1 MNKKSQ
7 DFRHSEKLCLFLIL
21 IKRSKNMANYIIGV
35 VIGLVVAL
43 IIVLI
48 LKNTVFKD
56 KSMTLLYVAIFIIMA
71 VCGSVIQNQ
80 FFSASASSAPTPQ
93 EQIDNITST
102 IEDNWKNTNGGFTF
116 EQIKLA
122 QDDNEC
128 PSYADQIIDLK
139 CYDYGSYVV
148 FSFYDGGV
156 YQNAVFYKSS
166 DGLILDGIMN
176 MHAEMTGIKWFLA
189 YNTDSFKWVDG
200 RDKESNYTISQNWIV
215 WQKHDNLLSV
225 SRQTPDF
232 LVWQYTFR
240 TNKDEAYKYALS
252 NVATLTGQN
261 ITSHFIKFG
270 DVELIGTGSTGYVKI
285 NSFYNYLYEQIK
297 GEQYN
302 TTKLI
307 DASSCLCL
315 PIPTALQPN
324 YPISPS
330 KQAEY
335 DGAEFYGVYRC
346 NIAVD
351 LNYVKGNTTLN
362 STTKNEDYVDTLKE
376 DDDYKDKVE
385 VEEVQPGYS
394 YSKLNVNFIDTNN
407 SDLSKID
414 LMMSPINI
422 SFTCQDLGLTKTVVI
437 DSVDKLKTGVEI
449 LVNKDANWNYLIDSE
464 ALIFDNFRGSFTVKD
479 DTSTITFPYYYLD
492 NFTIASVGLNPIGT
506 IDSSLIDLAT
516 NPVRIILSND
526 KNTYQFVFNSNSDLN
541 TYKSTLV
548 EMGTYDY
555 TILSEQLIFAS
566 VTGQLTINSTDKVML
581 FNYALGADDPLTFD
595 IEVTTNGTTNNRF
608 SLYSETSNVTLIRET
623 LSSAKVYLVT
633 CVIYDKDG
641 KLMETF
647 DHTHQVT
654 GACSDTWTASN
665 LVSGE
670 EYTLQLRFTDRD
682 DSSITYL
689 SDIANF
695 TFNSNTAYKVE
706 YFVTKNQ

>member
-1 MNKKSQ
+1 
-7 DFRHSEKLCLFLIL
+7 
-21 IKRSKNMANYIIGV
+21 MANYIIGV

-43 IIVLI
+43 SIVLI

-71 VCGSVIQNQ
+71 VCGGVIQNQ

-148 FSFYDGGV
+148 FSFYDGGA

-189 YNTDSFKWVDG
+189 YNTDSFKWVDN
-200 RDKESNYTISQNWIV
+200 RDEEPNYTISQNWIV

-330 KQAEY
+330 KQSEY

-437 DSVDKLKTGVEI
+437 DSVDKLNSGVEI
-449 LVNKDANWNYLIDSE
+449 LVNKDATWNYLIDSE

-541 TYKSTLV
+541 AYKSTLV

>member
-1 MNKKSQ
+1 MS
-7 DFRHSEKLCLFLIL
+7 
-21 IKRSKNMANYIIGV
+21 NYIIGI

-43 IIVLI
+43 IVVLI
-48 LKNTVFKD
+48 LQNTVFKD
-56 KSMTLLYVAIFIIMA
+56 KSMTILYVVIFVLMA
-71 VCGSVIQNQ
+71 VCGGVIQNKY
-80 FFSASASSAPTPQ
+80 FVVSASSAPTPQ
-93 EQIDNITST
+93 DQIDNITST

-116 EQIKLA
+116 EQIQIA

-128 PSYADQIIDLK
+128 PSYTDQIIDLK

-148 FSFYDGGV
+148 FGFNDGGT

-189 YNTDSFKWVDG
+189 YDTNSFKWVDG
-200 RDKESNYTISQNWIV
+200 RNKEPNYTVSQNWIV

-240 TNKDEAYKYALS
+240 TNKDDAYSYALS

-270 DVELIGTGSTGYVKI
+270 DVELIGTGATGYTKI

-297 GEQYN
+297 GQSYN
-302 TTKLI
+302 TNKLI
-307 DASSCLCL
+307 DSSSCLCV

-330 KQAEY
+330 KQPEY

-351 LNYVKGNTTLN
+351 LNYVKGSTTLN
-362 STTKNEDYVDTLKE
+362 STTKNEDYVDTLKK
-376 DDDYKDKVE
+376 DDDYKDQVE
-385 VEEVQPGYS
+385 VEEVQAGYS
-394 YSKLNVNFIDTNN
+394 YAKLKLNFTDTNN
-407 SDLSKID
+407 SDMSKID
-414 LMMSPINI
+414 LMMSPITI
-422 SFTCQDLGLTKTVVI
+422 SLTCQDVNLTKTVVV
-437 DSVDKLKTGVEI
+437 DSIDKLKNGVEV
-449 LVNKDANWNYLIDSE
+449 LVNKDATWNYLIDSE
-464 ALIFDNFRGSFTVKD
+464 ALIFDNFRGSFTIRD
-479 DTSTITFPYYYLD
+479 DSSTITFPYYYLD
-492 NFTIASVGLNPIGT
+492 NFTVASVGLNPIGT
-506 IDSSLIDLAT
+506 IDTSIIDLAS

-526 KNTYQFVFNSNSDLN
+526 KNTYQFVFSSNSDLN
-541 TYKSTLV
+541 AYKSTLV

-566 VTGQLTINSTDKVML
+566 VTGTLTINSTDKVML

-595 IEVTTNGTTNNRF
+595 IDVTTNGATNNRF

-623 LSSAKVYLVT
+623 LSSAKVYIVT

-647 DHTHQVT
+647 THTHQVT
-654 GACSDTWTASN
+654 GTCSDTWTASN

-682 DSSITYL
+682 DSKITYL

-706 YFVTKNQ
+706 YHVTKNN

>member
-1 MNKKSQ
+1 MS
-7 DFRHSEKLCLFLIL
+7 
-21 IKRSKNMANYIIGV
+21 NYIIGI

-43 IIVLI
+43 IVVLI
-48 LKNTVFKD
+48 LQNTVFKD
-56 KSMTLLYVAIFIIMA
+56 KSMTILYVVIFVLMA
-71 VCGSVIQNQ
+71 VCGGVIQNKY
-80 FFSASASSAPTPQ
+80 FVVSASSAPTPQ
-93 EQIDNITST
+93 DQIDNITST

-116 EQIKLA
+116 EQIQIA

-128 PSYADQIIDLK
+128 PSYTDQIIDLK

-148 FSFYDGGV
+148 FGFNDGGT

-189 YNTDSFKWVDG
+189 YDTNSFKWVDG
-200 RDKESNYTISQNWIV
+200 RNKEPNYTVSQNWLV

-240 TNKDEAYKYALS
+240 TNKDDAYSYALS

-270 DVELIGTGSTGYVKI
+270 DVELIGTGATGYTKI

-297 GEQYN
+297 GQSYN
-302 TTKLI
+302 TNKLI
-307 DASSCLCL
+307 DASSCLCV

-330 KQAEY
+330 KQTEY

-351 LNYVKGNTTLN
+351 LNYVKGSTTLN
-362 STTKNEDYVDTLKE
+362 STTKNEDYVDTLKK
-376 DDDYKDKVE
+376 DDDYKDQVE
-385 VEEVQPGYS
+385 VEEVQAGYS
-394 YSKLNVNFIDTNN
+394 YAKLKLNFTDTNN
-407 SDLSKID
+407 SDMSKID
-414 LMMSPINI
+414 LMMSPITI
-422 SFTCQDLGLTKTVVI
+422 SLTCQDVNLTKTVVI
-437 DSVDKLKTGVEI
+437 DSIDKLKNGVEV
-449 LVNKDANWNYLIDSE
+449 LVNKDATWNYLIDSE
-464 ALIFDNFRGSFTVKD
+464 ALIFDNFRGSFTIRD
-479 DTSTITFPYYYLD
+479 DSSTITFPYYYLD
-492 NFTIASVGLNPIGT
+492 NFTVASVGLNPIGT
-506 IDSSLIDLAT
+506 IDTSIIDLAT

-526 KNTYQFVFNSNSDLN
+526 KNTYQFVFSSNSDLN
-541 TYKSTLV
+541 AYKSTLV

-566 VTGQLTINSTDKVML
+566 VTGTLTINSTDKVML

-595 IEVTTNGTTNNRF
+595 IDVTTNGATNNRF
-608 SLYSETSNVTLIRET
+608 SLYSESSNVTLIRET
-623 LSSAKVYLVT
+623 LSSAKVYIVT

-647 DHTHQVT
+647 THTHQVT
-654 GACSDTWTASN
+654 GTCSDTWTASN

-682 DSSITYL
+682 DSKITYL

-706 YFVTKNQ
+706 YHVTKNN

>member
-1 MNKKSQ
+1 
-7 DFRHSEKLCLFLIL
+7 
-21 IKRSKNMANYIIGV
+21 MANYIIGV

-71 VCGSVIQNQ
+71 VCGGVIQNQ

-116 EQIKLA
+116 EQIQIA

-148 FSFYDGGV
+148 FSLYDGGI

-189 YNTDSFKWVDG
+189 YNTDSFKWVDN
-200 RDKESNYTISQNWIV
+200 RDEEPNYTISQNWIV

-437 DSVDKLKTGVEI
+437 DSVDKLNSGVEI
-449 LVNKDANWNYLIDSE
+449 LVNKDATWNYLIDSE
-464 ALIFDNFRGSFTVKD
+464 ALIFDNFRGSFAVKD

-526 KNTYQFVFNSNSDLN
+526 KNTYQFVFSSNSDLN
-541 TYKSTLV
+541 AYKSTLV

>member
-1 MNKKSQ
+1 MS
-7 DFRHSEKLCLFLIL
+7 
-21 IKRSKNMANYIIGV
+21 NYIIGI

-43 IIVLI
+43 IVVLI
-48 LKNTVFKD
+48 LQNTVFKD
-56 KSMTLLYVAIFIIMA
+56 KSMTILYVVIFVLMA
-71 VCGSVIQNQ
+71 VCGGVIQNKY
-80 FFSASASSAPTPQ
+80 FVVSASSAPTPQ
-93 EQIDNITST
+93 DQIDNITST

-116 EQIKLA
+116 EQIQIA

-128 PSYADQIIDLK
+128 PSYTDQIIDLK

-148 FSFYDGGV
+148 FGFNDGGT

-189 YNTDSFKWVDG
+189 YDTNSFKWVDG
-200 RDKESNYTISQNWIV
+200 RNKEPNYTISQNWLV

-240 TNKDEAYKYALS
+240 TNKDDAYNYALS

-270 DVELIGTGSTGYVKI
+270 DVELIGTGATGYIKI

-297 GEQYN
+297 GQSYN
-302 TTKLI
+302 TNKLI
-307 DASSCLCL
+307 DASSCLCV

-330 KQAEY
+330 KQTEY

-351 LNYVKGNTTLN
+351 LNYVKGSTTLN
-362 STTKNEDYVDTLKE
+362 STTKNEDYVDTLKK
-376 DDDYKDKVE
+376 DDDYKDQVE
-385 VEEVQPGYS
+385 VEEVQAGYS
-394 YSKLNVNFIDTNN
+394 YAKLKLNFTDTNN
-407 SDLSKID
+407 SDMSKID
-414 LMMSPINI
+414 LMMSPITI
-422 SFTCQDLGLTKTVVI
+422 SLTCQDVNLTKTVVI
-437 DSVDKLKTGVEI
+437 DSIDKLKNGVEV
-449 LVNKDANWNYLIDSE
+449 LVNKDATWNYLIDSE
-464 ALIFDNFRGSFTVKD
+464 ALIFDNFRGSFTIRD
-479 DTSTITFPYYYLD
+479 DSSTITFPYYYLD
-492 NFTIASVGLNPIGT
+492 NFTVASVGLNPIGT
-506 IDSSLIDLAT
+506 IDTSIIDLAT

-526 KNTYQFVFNSNSDLN
+526 KNTYQFVFSSNSDLN
-541 TYKSTLV
+541 AYKSTLV

-566 VTGQLTINSTDKVML
+566 VTGTLTINSTDKVML

-595 IEVTTNGTTNNRF
+595 IDVTTNGTTNNRF

-623 LSSAKVYLVT
+623 LSSAKVYIVT

-647 DHTHQVT
+647 THTHQVT
-654 GACSDTWTASN
+654 GTCSDTWTASN

-682 DSSITYL
+682 DSKITYL

-706 YFVTKNQ
+706 YHVTKNN

>member
-1 MNKKSQ
+1 
-7 DFRHSEKLCLFLIL
+7 
-21 IKRSKNMANYIIGV
+21 MANYIIGV

-71 VCGSVIQNQ
+71 VCGGVIQNQ

-148 FSFYDGGV
+148 FSFYDGGT

-189 YNTDSFKWVDG
+189 YNTDSFKWVDN
-200 RDKESNYTISQNWIV
+200 RDEEPNYTISQNWIV

-437 DSVDKLKTGVEI
+437 DSVDKLNSGIEI
-449 LVNKDANWNYLIDSE
+449 LVNKDATWNYLIDSE

-526 KNTYQFVFNSNSDLN
+526 KNTYQFVFNSNTDLN
-541 TYKSTLV
+541 AYKSTLV

>member
-1 MNKKSQ
+1 MS
-7 DFRHSEKLCLFLIL
+7 
-21 IKRSKNMANYIIGV
+21 NYIIGI

-43 IIVLI
+43 IVVLI
-48 LKNTVFKD
+48 LQNTVFKD
-56 KSMTLLYVAIFIIMA
+56 KSMTILYVVIFVLMA
-71 VCGSVIQNQ
+71 VCGGVIQNKY
-80 FFSASASSAPTPQ
+80 FVVSASSAPTPQ
-93 EQIDNITST
+93 DQIDNITST

-116 EQIKLA
+116 EQIQIA

-128 PSYADQIIDLK
+128 PSYTDQIIDLK

-148 FSFYDGGV
+148 FGFNDGGT

-189 YNTDSFKWVDG
+189 YDTNSFKWVDG
-200 RDKESNYTISQNWIV
+200 RNKEPNYTVSQNWIV

-240 TNKDEAYKYALS
+240 TNKDDAYSYALS

-270 DVELIGTGSTGYVKI
+270 DVELIGTGATGYTKI

-297 GEQYN
+297 GQSYN
-302 TTKLI
+302 TNKLI
-307 DASSCLCL
+307 DSSSCLCV

-330 KQAEY
+330 KQPEY

-351 LNYVKGNTTLN
+351 LNYVKGSTTLN
-362 STTKNEDYVDTLKE
+362 STTKNEDYVDTLKK
-376 DDDYKDKVE
+376 DDDYKDQVE
-385 VEEVQPGYS
+385 VEEVQAGYS
-394 YSKLNVNFIDTNN
+394 YAKLKLNFTDTNN
-407 SDLSKID
+407 SDMSKID
-414 LMMSPINI
+414 LMMSPITI
-422 SFTCQDLGLTKTVVI
+422 SLTCQDVNLTKTVVV
-437 DSVDKLKTGVEI
+437 DSIVKLKNGVEV
-449 LVNKDANWNYLIDSE
+449 LVNKDATWNYLIDSE
-464 ALIFDNFRGSFTVKD
+464 ALIFDNFRGSFTIRD
-479 DTSTITFPYYYLD
+479 DSSTITFPYYYLD
-492 NFTIASVGLNPIGT
+492 NFTVASVGLNPIGT
-506 IDSSLIDLAT
+506 IDTSIIDLAS

-526 KNTYQFVFNSNSDLN
+526 KNTYQFVFSSNSDLN
-541 TYKSTLV
+541 AYKSTLV

-665 LVSGE
+665 LVSDE

-706 YFVTKNQ
+706 YHVTKNQ

>member
-1 MNKKSQ
+1 
-7 DFRHSEKLCLFLIL
+7 
-21 IKRSKNMANYIIGV
+21 MANYIIGV

-71 VCGSVIQNQ
+71 VCGGVIQNQ

-148 FSFYDGGV
+148 FSFYDGGI

-189 YNTDSFKWVDG
+189 YNTDSFKWVDN
-200 RDKESNYTISQNWIV
+200 RDEEPNYTISQNWIV

-307 DASSCLCL
+307 DTSSCLCL

-437 DSVDKLKTGVEI
+437 DSVDKLNSGVEI
-449 LVNKDANWNYLIDSE
+449 LVNKDATWNYLIDSE
-464 ALIFDNFRGSFTVKD
+464 ALIFENFRGSFTVKD

-506 IDSSLIDLAT
+506 VDVGLIDLAT

-595 IEVTTNGTTNNRF
+595 ITVTTNGTTNNRF
-608 SLYSETSNVTLIRET
+608 SLYSETANVTLIRET

-647 DHTHQVT
+647 EHTHQVT

-670 EYTLQLRFTDRD
+670 EYTLQLRFADRD

>member
-1 MNKKSQ
+1 
-7 DFRHSEKLCLFLIL
+7 
-21 IKRSKNMANYIIGV
+21 MANYIIGV

-71 VCGSVIQNQ
+71 VCGGVIQNQ

-148 FSFYDGGV
+148 FSFYDGGA

-200 RDKESNYTISQNWIV
+200 RDKEPNYTISQNWIV

-437 DSVDKLKTGVEI
+437 DSVDKLNSGIEI
-449 LVNKDANWNYLIDSE
+449 LVNKDATWNYLIDSE
-464 ALIFDNFRGSFTVKD
+464 ALIFDNFRGSFTVKN

-541 TYKSTLV
+541 AYKSTLV

-566 VTGQLTINSTDKVML
+566 VTGELTINSTDKVML
-581 FNYALGADDPLTFD
+581 FNYALGADDPLIFD

>member
-1 MNKKSQ
+1 MS
-7 DFRHSEKLCLFLIL
+7 
-21 IKRSKNMANYIIGV
+21 NYIIGI

-43 IIVLI
+43 IVVLI
-48 LKNTVFKD
+48 LQNTVFKD
-56 KSMTLLYVAIFIIMA
+56 KSMTILYVVIFVLMA
-71 VCGSVIQNQ
+71 VCGGVIQNKY
-80 FFSASASSAPTPQ
+80 FVVSASSAPTPQ
-93 EQIDNITST
+93 DQIDNITST

-116 EQIKLA
+116 EQIQIA

-128 PSYADQIIDLK
+128 PSYTDQIIDLK

-148 FSFYDGGV
+148 FGFNDGGT

-189 YNTDSFKWVDG
+189 YDTNSFKWVDG
-200 RDKESNYTISQNWIV
+200 RNKEPNYTVSQNWLV

-240 TNKDEAYKYALS
+240 TNKDDAYSYALS

-270 DVELIGTGSTGYVKI
+270 DVELIGTGATGYTKI

-297 GEQYN
+297 GQSYN
-302 TTKLI
+302 TNKLI
-307 DASSCLCL
+307 DASSCLCV

-330 KQAEY
+330 KQTEY

-351 LNYVKGNTTLN
+351 LNYVKGSTTLN
-362 STTKNEDYVDTLKE
+362 STTKNEDYVDTLKK
-376 DDDYKDKVE
+376 DDDYKDQVE
-385 VEEVQPGYS
+385 VEEVQAGYS
-394 YSKLNVNFIDTNN
+394 YAKLKLNFTDTNN
-407 SDLSKID
+407 SDMSKID
-414 LMMSPINI
+414 LMMSPITI
-422 SFTCQDLGLTKTVVI
+422 SLTCQDVNLTKTVVV
-437 DSVDKLKTGVEI
+437 DSIDKLKNGVEV
-449 LVNKDANWNYLIDSE
+449 LVNKDATWNYLIDSE
-464 ALIFDNFRGSFTVKD
+464 ALIFDNFRGSFTIRD
-479 DTSTITFPYYYLD
+479 DSSTITFPYYYLD
-492 NFTIASVGLNPIGT
+492 NFTVASVGLNPIGT
-506 IDSSLIDLAT
+506 IDTSIIDLAT

-526 KNTYQFVFNSNSDLN
+526 KNTYQFVFSSNSDLN
-541 TYKSTLV
+541 AYKSTLV

-566 VTGQLTINSTDKVML
+566 VTGTLTINSTDKVML
-581 FNYALGADDPLTFD
+581 FNYALGVDDPLTFD
-595 IEVTTNGTTNNRF
+595 IDVTTNGATNNRF
-608 SLYSETSNVTLIRET
+608 SLYSESSNVTLIRET
-623 LSSAKVYLVT
+623 LSSAKVYIVT

-647 DHTHQVT
+647 THTHQVT
-654 GACSDTWTASN
+654 GTCSDTWTASN

-682 DSSITYL
+682 DSKITYL

-706 YFVTKNQ
+706 YHVTKNN

>member
-1 MNKKSQ
+1 
-7 DFRHSEKLCLFLIL
+7 
-21 IKRSKNMANYIIGV
+21 MANYIIGV

-71 VCGSVIQNQ
+71 VCGGVIQNQ

-148 FSFYDGGV
+148 FSFYDGGT

-189 YNTDSFKWVDG
+189 YNTDSFKWVDN
-200 RDKESNYTISQNWIV
+200 RDEEPNYTISQNWIV

-394 YSKLNVNFIDTNN
+394 YSKLKVNFIDTNN

-437 DSVDKLKTGVEI
+437 DSVDKLNSGVEI
-449 LVNKDANWNYLIDSE
+449 LVNKDATWNYLIDSE

-541 TYKSTLV
+541 AYKSTLV

>member
-1 MNKKSQ
+1 
-7 DFRHSEKLCLFLIL
+7 
-21 IKRSKNMANYIIGV
+21 
-35 VIGLVVAL
+35 
-43 IIVLI
+43 
-48 LKNTVFKD
+48 
-56 KSMTLLYVAIFIIMA
+56 MA
-71 VCGSVIQNQ
+71 VCGGVIQNKY
-80 FFSASASSAPTPQ
+80 FVVSASSAPTPQ
-93 EQIDNITST
+93 DQIDNITST

-116 EQIKLA
+116 EQIQIA

-128 PSYADQIIDLK
+128 PSYTDQIIDLK

-148 FSFYDGGV
+148 FGFNDGGT

-189 YNTDSFKWVDG
+189 YDTNSFKWVDG
-200 RDKESNYTISQNWIV
+200 RNKEPNYTVSQNWIV

-240 TNKDEAYKYALS
+240 TNKDDAYSYALS

-270 DVELIGTGSTGYVKI
+270 DVELIGTGATGYTKI

-297 GEQYN
+297 GQSYN
-302 TTKLI
+302 TNKLI
-307 DASSCLCL
+307 DASSCLCV

-330 KQAEY
+330 KQTEY

-351 LNYVKGNTTLN
+351 LNYVKGSTTLN
-362 STTKNEDYVDTLKE
+362 STTKNEDYVDTLKK
-376 DDDYKDKVE
+376 DDDYKDQVE
-385 VEEVQPGYS
+385 VEEVQAGYS
-394 YSKLNVNFIDTNN
+394 YAKLKLNFTDTNN
-407 SDLSKID
+407 SDMSKID
-414 LMMSPINI
+414 LMMSPITI
-422 SFTCQDLGLTKTVVI
+422 SLTCQDVNLTKTVVV
-437 DSVDKLKTGVEI
+437 DSIDKLKNGVEV
-449 LVNKDANWNYLIDSE
+449 LVNKDATWNYLIDSE
-464 ALIFDNFRGSFTVKD
+464 ALIFDNFRGSFTIRD
-479 DTSTITFPYYYLD
+479 DSSTITFPYYYLD
-492 NFTIASVGLNPIGT
+492 NFTVASVGLNPIGT
-506 IDSSLIDLAT
+506 IDTSIIDLAT

-526 KNTYQFVFNSNSDLN
+526 KNTYQFVFSSNSDLN
-541 TYKSTLV
+541 AYKSTLV

-566 VTGQLTINSTDKVML
+566 VTGTLTINSTDKVML

-595 IEVTTNGTTNNRF
+595 IDVTTNGATNNRF

-623 LSSAKVYLVT
+623 LSSAKVYIVT

-647 DHTHQVT
+647 THTHQVT
-654 GACSDTWTASN
+654 GTCSDTWTASN

-682 DSSITYL
+682 DSKITYL

-706 YFVTKNQ
+706 YHVTKNN

>member
-1 MNKKSQ
+1 
-7 DFRHSEKLCLFLIL
+7 
-21 IKRSKNMANYIIGV
+21 MANYIIGV

-71 VCGSVIQNQ
+71 VCGGVIQNQ

-189 YNTDSFKWVDG
+189 YNTDSFKWVDN
-200 RDKESNYTISQNWIV
+200 RDEEPNYTISQNWIV

-270 DVELIGTGSTGYVKI
+270 DVELIGTGSTGYTKI

-422 SFTCQDLGLTKTVVI
+422 SFTCADLDITKTITI
-437 DSVDKLKTGVEI
+437 DSVDKLNSGIEI
-449 LVNKDANWNYLIDSE
+449 LVNKDATWNYLIDSE

-541 TYKSTLV
+541 AYKSTLV

>member
-1 MNKKSQ
+1 MS
-7 DFRHSEKLCLFLIL
+7 
-21 IKRSKNMANYIIGV
+21 NYIIGI

-43 IIVLI
+43 IVVLI
-48 LKNTVFKD
+48 LQNTVFKD
-56 KSMTLLYVAIFIIMA
+56 KSMTILYVVIFVLMA
-71 VCGSVIQNQ
+71 VCGGVIQNKY
-80 FFSASASSAPTPQ
+80 FVVSASSAPTPQ
-93 EQIDNITST
+93 DQIDNITST

-116 EQIKLA
+116 EQIQIA

-128 PSYADQIIDLK
+128 PSYTDQIIDLK

-148 FSFYDGGV
+148 FGFNDGGT

-189 YNTDSFKWVDG
+189 YDTNSFKWVDG
-200 RDKESNYTISQNWIV
+200 RNKEPNYTVSQNWLV

-240 TNKDEAYKYALS
+240 TNKDDAYNYALS

-270 DVELIGTGSTGYVKI
+270 DVELIGTGATGYTKI

-297 GEQYN
+297 GQSYN
-302 TTKLI
+302 TNKLI
-307 DASSCLCL
+307 DASSCLCV
-315 PIPTALQPN
+315 PIPTELQPN

-330 KQAEY
+330 KQPEY

-351 LNYVKGNTTLN
+351 LNYVKGSTTLN
-362 STTKNEDYVDTLKE
+362 STTKNEDYVDTLKK
-376 DDDYKDKVE
+376 DDDYKDQVE
-385 VEEVQPGYS
+385 IEEVQAGYS
-394 YSKLNVNFIDTNN
+394 YAKLKLNFTDTNN
-407 SDLSKID
+407 SDMSKID
-414 LMMSPINI
+414 LMMSPITI
-422 SFTCQDLGLTKTVVI
+422 SLTCQDVNLTKTVVI
-437 DSVDKLKTGVEI
+437 DSIDKLKNGVEV
-449 LVNKDANWNYLIDSE
+449 LVNKDAAWNYLIDSE
-464 ALIFDNFRGSFTVKD
+464 ALIFDNFRGSFTIRD
-479 DTSTITFPYYYLD
+479 DSSTITFPYYYLD
-492 NFTIASVGLNPIGT
+492 NFTVASVGLNPIGT
-506 IDSSLIDLAT
+506 IDTSIIDLAT

-526 KNTYQFVFNSNSDLN
+526 KNTYQFVFSSNSDLN
-541 TYKSTLV
+541 AYKSTLV

-566 VTGQLTINSTDKVML
+566 VTGTLTINSTDKVML

-595 IEVTTNGTTNNRF
+595 IDVTTNGTTNNRF

-623 LSSAKVYLVT
+623 LSSAKVYIVT

-647 DHTHQVT
+647 THTHQVT
-654 GACSDTWTASN
+654 GTCSDTWTASN

-682 DSSITYL
+682 DSKITYL

-706 YFVTKNQ
+706 YHVTKNN

>member
-1 MNKKSQ
+1 
-7 DFRHSEKLCLFLIL
+7 
-21 IKRSKNMANYIIGV
+21 MANYIIGV

-71 VCGSVIQNQ
+71 VCGGVIQNQ

-148 FSFYDGGV
+148 FSFYDGGT

-189 YNTDSFKWVDG
+189 YNTDSFKWVDN
-200 RDKESNYTISQNWIV
+200 RDEEPNYTISQNWIV

-437 DSVDKLKTGVEI
+437 DSVDKLKTGAEI
-449 LVNKDANWNYLIDSE
+449 LVNKDATWNYLIDSE

-526 KNTYQFVFNSNSDLN
+526 KNTYQFVFSSNSDLN
-541 TYKSTLV
+541 AYKSTLV

>member
-1 MNKKSQ
+1 
-7 DFRHSEKLCLFLIL
+7 
-21 IKRSKNMANYIIGV
+21 MANYIIGV

-71 VCGSVIQNQ
+71 VCGGVIQNQ

-148 FSFYDGGV
+148 FSFYDGGA

-200 RDKESNYTISQNWIV
+200 RDKEPNYTISQNWIV

-437 DSVDKLKTGVEI
+437 DSVDKLNSGIEI
-449 LVNKDANWNYLIDSE
+449 
-464 ALIFDNFRGSFTVKD
+464 
-479 DTSTITFPYYYLD
+479 
-492 NFTIASVGLNPIGT
+492 
-506 IDSSLIDLAT
+506 
-516 NPVRIILSND
+516 
-526 KNTYQFVFNSNSDLN
+526 
-541 TYKSTLV
+541 
-548 EMGTYDY
+548 
-555 TILSEQLIFAS
+555 
-566 VTGQLTINSTDKVML
+566 
-581 FNYALGADDPLTFD
+581 
-595 IEVTTNGTTNNRF
+595 
-608 SLYSETSNVTLIRET
+608 
-623 LSSAKVYLVT
+623 
-633 CVIYDKDG
+633 
-641 KLMETF
+641 
-647 DHTHQVT
+647 
-654 GACSDTWTASN
+654 
-665 LVSGE
+665 
-670 EYTLQLRFTDRD
+670 
-682 DSSITYL
+682 
-689 SDIANF
+689 
-695 TFNSNTAYKVE
+695 
-706 YFVTKNQ
+706 

>member
-1 MNKKSQ
+1 MS
-7 DFRHSEKLCLFLIL
+7 
-21 IKRSKNMANYIIGV
+21 NYIIGI

-43 IIVLI
+43 IVVLI
-48 LKNTVFKD
+48 LQNTVFKD
-56 KSMTLLYVAIFIIMA
+56 KSMTILYVVIFVLMA
-71 VCGSVIQNQ
+71 VCGGVIQNKY
-80 FFSASASSAPTPQ
+80 FVVSASSAPTPQ
-93 EQIDNITST
+93 DQIDNITST

-116 EQIKLA
+116 EQIQIA

-128 PSYADQIIDLK
+128 PSYTDQIIDLK

-148 FSFYDGGV
+148 FGFNDGGT

-176 MHAEMTGIKWFLA
+176 MHAEMKGIKWFLA
-189 YNTDSFKWVDG
+189 YDTNSFKWVDG
-200 RDKESNYTISQNWIV
+200 RNKEPNYTVSQNWIV

-240 TNKDEAYKYALS
+240 TNKDDAYSYALS

-270 DVELIGTGSTGYVKI
+270 DVELIGTGATGYTKI

-297 GEQYN
+297 GQSYN
-302 TTKLI
+302 TNKLI
-307 DASSCLCL
+307 DASSCLCV

-330 KQAEY
+330 KQTEY

-351 LNYVKGNTTLN
+351 LNYVKGSTTLN
-362 STTKNEDYVDTLKE
+362 STTKNEDYVDTLKK
-376 DDDYKDKVE
+376 DDDYKDQVE
-385 VEEVQPGYS
+385 VEEVQAGYS
-394 YSKLNVNFIDTNN
+394 YAKLKLNFTDTNN
-407 SDLSKID
+407 SDMSKID
-414 LMMSPINI
+414 LMMSPITI
-422 SFTCQDLGLTKTVVI
+422 SLTCQDVNLTKTVVI
-437 DSVDKLKTGVEI
+437 DSIDKLKNGVEV
-449 LVNKDANWNYLIDSE
+449 LVNKDATWNYLIDSE
-464 ALIFDNFRGSFTVKD
+464 ALIFDNFRGSFTIRD
-479 DTSTITFPYYYLD
+479 DSSTITFPYYYLD
-492 NFTIASVGLNPIGT
+492 NFTVASVGLNPIGT
-506 IDSSLIDLAT
+506 IDTSIIDLAT

-526 KNTYQFVFNSNSDLN
+526 KNTYQFVFSSNSDLN
-541 TYKSTLV
+541 AYKSTLV

-566 VTGQLTINSTDKVML
+566 VTGTLTINSTDKVML

-595 IEVTTNGTTNNRF
+595 ITVTTNGTTNNRF
-608 SLYSETSNVTLIRET
+608 SLYSETANVTLIRET

-647 DHTHQVT
+647 EHTHQVT

>member
-1 MNKKSQ
+1 
-7 DFRHSEKLCLFLIL
+7 
-21 IKRSKNMANYIIGV
+21 MANYIIGV

-71 VCGSVIQNQ
+71 VCGGVIQNQ

-128 PSYADQIIDLK
+128 PTYADQIIDLK

-148 FSFYDGGV
+148 FSFYDGGA

-189 YNTDSFKWVDG
+189 YNTDSFKWVDN
-200 RDKESNYTISQNWIV
+200 RDEEPNYTISQNWIV

-346 NIAVD
+346 NIAVN

-437 DSVDKLKTGVEI
+437 DNVDKLNSGIEI
-449 LVNKDANWNYLIDSE
+449 LVNKDATWNYLIDSE

-526 KNTYQFVFNSNSDLN
+526 KNTYQFVFNSNTDLN
-541 TYKSTLV
+541 AYKSTLV

>member
-1 MNKKSQ
+1 MS
-7 DFRHSEKLCLFLIL
+7 
-21 IKRSKNMANYIIGV
+21 NYIIGI

-43 IIVLI
+43 IVVLI
-48 LKNTVFKD
+48 LQNTVFKD
-56 KSMTLLYVAIFIIMA
+56 KSMTILYVVIFVLMA
-71 VCGSVIQNQ
+71 VCGGVIQNKY
-80 FFSASASSAPTPQ
+80 FVVSASSAPTPQ
-93 EQIDNITST
+93 DQIDNITST

-116 EQIKLA
+116 EQIQIA

-128 PSYADQIIDLK
+128 PSYSDQIIDLK

-148 FSFYDGGV
+148 FGFNDGGT

-189 YNTDSFKWVDG
+189 YDTNSFKWVDG
-200 RDKESNYTISQNWIV
+200 RNKEPNYTISQNWLV

-240 TNKDEAYKYALS
+240 TNKDDAYNYALS

-270 DVELIGTGSTGYVKI
+270 DVELIGTGATGYTKI

-297 GEQYN
+297 GQSYN
-302 TTKLI
+302 TNKLI
-307 DASSCLCL
+307 DASSCLCV

-330 KQAEY
+330 KQTEY

-351 LNYVKGNTTLN
+351 LSYVKGSTTLN
-362 STTKNEDYVDTLKE
+362 STTKNEDYVDTLKK
-376 DDDYKDKVE
+376 DDDYKDQVE
-385 VEEVQPGYS
+385 VEEVQAGYS
-394 YSKLNVNFIDTNN
+394 YAKLKLNFTDTNN
-407 SDLSKID
+407 SDMSKID
-414 LMMSPINI
+414 LMMSPITI
-422 SFTCQDLGLTKTVVI
+422 SLTCQDVNLTKTVVI
-437 DSVDKLKTGVEI
+437 DSIDKLKNGVEV
-449 LVNKDANWNYLIDSE
+449 LVNKDATWNYLIDSE
-464 ALIFDNFRGSFTVKD
+464 ALIFDNFRGSFTIRD
-479 DTSTITFPYYYLD
+479 DSSTITFPYYYLD
-492 NFTIASVGLNPIGT
+492 NFTVASVGLNPIGT
-506 IDSSLIDLAT
+506 IDTSIIDLAT

-526 KNTYQFVFNSNSDLN
+526 KNTYQFVFSSNSDLN
-541 TYKSTLV
+541 AYKSTLV

-566 VTGQLTINSTDKVML
+566 VTGTLTINSTDKVML

-595 IEVTTNGTTNNRF
+595 IDVTTNGATNNRF

-623 LSSAKVYLVT
+623 LSSAKVYIVT

-647 DHTHQVT
+647 THTHQVT
-654 GACSDTWTASN
+654 GTCSDTWTASN

-682 DSSITYL
+682 DSKITYL

-706 YFVTKNQ
+706 YHVTKNN

>member
-1 MNKKSQ
+1 
-7 DFRHSEKLCLFLIL
+7 
-21 IKRSKNMANYIIGV
+21 MANYIIGV

-71 VCGSVIQNQ
+71 VCGGVIQNQ

-189 YNTDSFKWVDG
+189 YNTDSFKWVDN
-200 RDKESNYTISQNWIV
+200 RDEEPNYTISQNWIV

-270 DVELIGTGSTGYVKI
+270 DVELIGTGATGYVKI

-376 DDDYKDKVE
+376 DDDYKDQVE
-385 VEEVQPGYS
+385 VEKVQPGYS

-437 DSVDKLKTGVEI
+437 DSVDKLNSGVEI
-449 LVNKDANWNYLIDSE
+449 LVNKDATWNYLIDSE

-506 IDSSLIDLAT
+506 IDSSLIDLAA

-526 KNTYQFVFNSNSDLN
+526 KNTYQFVFNSNTDLN
-541 TYKSTLV
+541 AYKSTLV

>member
-1 MNKKSQ
+1 MS
-7 DFRHSEKLCLFLIL
+7 
-21 IKRSKNMANYIIGV
+21 NYIIGI

-43 IIVLI
+43 IVVLI
-48 LKNTVFKD
+48 LQNTVFKD
-56 KSMTLLYVAIFIIMA
+56 KSMTILYVVIFVLMA
-71 VCGSVIQNQ
+71 VCGGVIQNKY
-80 FFSASASSAPTPQ
+80 FVVSASSAPTPQ
-93 EQIDNITST
+93 DQIDNITST

-116 EQIKLA
+116 EQIQIA

-128 PSYADQIIDLK
+128 PSYTDQIIDLK

-148 FSFYDGGV
+148 FGFNDGGT

-189 YNTDSFKWVDG
+189 YDTNSFKWVDG
-200 RDKESNYTISQNWIV
+200 RNKEPNYTISQNWLV

-240 TNKDEAYKYALS
+240 TNKDDAYNYALS

-270 DVELIGTGSTGYVKI
+270 NVELIGTGATGYTKI

-297 GEQYN
+297 GQSYN
-302 TTKLI
+302 TNKLI
-307 DASSCLCL
+307 DASSCLCVS
-315 PIPTALQPN
+315 IPSALQPN

-330 KQAEY
+330 KQTEY

-351 LNYVKGNTTLN
+351 LNYVKGSTTLN
-362 STTKNEDYVDTLKE
+362 STTKNEDYADTLKK
-376 DDDYKDKVE
+376 DDDYKDQVE
-385 VEEVQPGYS
+385 IEEVQAGYS
-394 YSKLNVNFIDTNN
+394 YAKLKLNFTDTNN
-407 SDLSKID
+407 SDMSKID
-414 LMMSPINI
+414 LMMSPITI
-422 SFTCQDLGLTKTVVI
+422 SLTCQDVNLTKTVVI
-437 DSVDKLKTGVEI
+437 DSIDKLKNGVEV
-449 LVNKDANWNYLIDSE
+449 LVNKDATWNYLIDSE
-464 ALIFDNFRGSFTVKD
+464 ALIFDNFRGSFTIRD
-479 DTSTITFPYYYLD
+479 DSSTITFPYYYLD
-492 NFTIASVGLNPIGT
+492 NFTVASVGLNPIGT
-506 IDSSLIDLAT
+506 IDTSIIDLAT

-526 KNTYQFVFNSNSDLN
+526 KNTYQFVFSSNSDLN

-566 VTGQLTINSTDKVML
+566 VTGTLTINSTDKVML

-595 IEVTTNGTTNNRF
+595 IDVTTNGATNNRF
-608 SLYSETSNVTLIRET
+608 SLYSESSNVTLIRET
-623 LSSAKVYLVT
+623 LSSAKVYIVT

-647 DHTHQVT
+647 THTHQVT
-654 GACSDTWTASN
+654 GTCSDTWTASN

-682 DSSITYL
+682 DSKITYL

-706 YFVTKNQ
+706 YHVTKNN

>member
-1 MNKKSQ
+1 MS
-7 DFRHSEKLCLFLIL
+7 
-21 IKRSKNMANYIIGV
+21 NYIIGI

-43 IIVLI
+43 IVVLI
-48 LKNTVFKD
+48 LQNTVFKD
-56 KSMTLLYVAIFIIMA
+56 KSMTILYVVIFVLMA
-71 VCGSVIQNQ
+71 VCGGVIQNKY
-80 FFSASASSAPTPQ
+80 FVVSASSAPTPQ
-93 EQIDNITST
+93 DQIDNITST

-116 EQIKLA
+116 EQIQIA

-128 PSYADQIIDLK
+128 PSYTDQIIDLK

-148 FSFYDGGV
+148 FGFNDGGT

-189 YNTDSFKWVDG
+189 YDTNSFKWVDG
-200 RDKESNYTISQNWIV
+200 RNKEPNYTVSQNWLV

-240 TNKDEAYKYALS
+240 TNKDDAYSYALS

-270 DVELIGTGSTGYVKI
+270 DVELIGTGATGYTKI

-297 GEQYN
+297 GQSYN
-302 TTKLI
+302 TNKLI
-307 DASSCLCL
+307 DASSCLCV

-330 KQAEY
+330 KQTEY

-351 LNYVKGNTTLN
+351 LNYVKGSTTLN
-362 STTKNEDYVDTLKE
+362 STTKNEDYVDTLKK
-376 DDDYKDKVE
+376 DDDYKDQVE
-385 VEEVQPGYS
+385 VEEVQAGYS
-394 YSKLNVNFIDTNN
+394 YAKLKLNFTDTNN
-407 SDLSKID
+407 SDMSKID
-414 LMMSPINI
+414 LMMSPITI
-422 SFTCQDLGLTKTVVI
+422 SLTCQDVNLTKTVVI
-437 DSVDKLKTGVEI
+437 DSIDKLKNGVEV
-449 LVNKDANWNYLIDSE
+449 LVNKDATWNYLIDSE
-464 ALIFDNFRGSFTVKD
+464 ALIFDNFRGSFTIRD
-479 DTSTITFPYYYLD
+479 DSSTITFPYYYLD
-492 NFTIASVGLNPIGT
+492 NFTVASVGLNPIGT
-506 IDSSLIDLAT
+506 IDTSIIDLAT

-526 KNTYQFVFNSNSDLN
+526 KNKYQFVFSSNSDLN
-541 TYKSTLV
+541 AYKSTLV

-566 VTGQLTINSTDKVML
+566 VTGTLTINSTDKVML

-595 IEVTTNGTTNNRF
+595 IDVTTNGTTNNRF

-623 LSSAKVYLVT
+623 LSSAKVYIVT

-647 DHTHQVT
+647 THTHQVT
-654 GACSDTWTASN
+654 GTCSDTWTASN

-682 DSSITYL
+682 DSKITYL

-706 YFVTKNQ
+706 YHVTKNN

>member
-1 MNKKSQ
+1 
-7 DFRHSEKLCLFLIL
+7 
-21 IKRSKNMANYIIGV
+21 MANYIIGV

-71 VCGSVIQNQ
+71 VCGGVIQNQ

-189 YNTDSFKWVDG
+189 YNTDSFKWVDN
-200 RDKESNYTISQNWIV
+200 RDEEPNYTISQNWIV

-270 DVELIGTGSTGYVKI
+270 DVELIGTGATGYVKI

-376 DDDYKDKVE
+376 DDDYKDQVE

-437 DSVDKLKTGVEI
+437 DSVDKLNSGVEI
-449 LVNKDANWNYLIDSE
+449 LVNKDATWNYLIDSE

-506 IDSSLIDLAT
+506 IDSSLIDLAA

-526 KNTYQFVFNSNSDLN
+526 KNTYQFVFNSNTDLN
-541 TYKSTLV
+541 AYKSTLV

>member
-1 MNKKSQ
+1 MS
-7 DFRHSEKLCLFLIL
+7 
-21 IKRSKNMANYIIGV
+21 NYIIGI

-43 IIVLI
+43 IVVLI
-48 LKNTVFKD
+48 LQNTVFKD
-56 KSMTLLYVAIFIIMA
+56 KSMTILYVVIFVLMA
-71 VCGSVIQNQ
+71 VCGGVIQNKY
-80 FFSASASSAPTPQ
+80 FVVSASSAPTPQ
-93 EQIDNITST
+93 DQIDNITST

-116 EQIKLA
+116 EQIQIA

-128 PSYADQIIDLK
+128 PSYTDQIIDLK

-148 FSFYDGGV
+148 FGFNDGGT

-189 YNTDSFKWVDG
+189 YDTNSFKWVDG
-200 RDKESNYTISQNWIV
+200 RNKEPNYTVSQNWLV

-240 TNKDEAYKYALS
+240 TNKDDAYSYALS

-270 DVELIGTGSTGYVKI
+270 DVELIGTGATGYTKI

-297 GEQYN
+297 GQSYN
-302 TTKLI
+302 TNKLI
-307 DASSCLCL
+307 DASSCLCV

-330 KQAEY
+330 KQTEY

-351 LNYVKGNTTLN
+351 LNYVKGSTTLN
-362 STTKNEDYVDTLKE
+362 STTKNEDYVDTLKK
-376 DDDYKDKVE
+376 DDDYKDQVE
-385 VEEVQPGYS
+385 VEEVQAGYS
-394 YSKLNVNFIDTNN
+394 YAKLKLNFTDTNN
-407 SDLSKID
+407 SDMSKID
-414 LMMSPINI
+414 LMMSPITI
-422 SFTCQDLGLTKTVVI
+422 SLTCQDVNLTKTVVV
-437 DSVDKLKTGVEI
+437 DSIDKLKNGVEV
-449 LVNKDANWNYLIDSE
+449 LVNKDATWNYLIDSE
-464 ALIFDNFRGSFTVKD
+464 ALIFDNFRGSFTIRD
-479 DTSTITFPYYYLD
+479 DSSTITFPYYYLD
-492 NFTIASVGLNPIGT
+492 NFTVASVGLNPIGT
-506 IDSSLIDLAT
+506 IDTSIIDLAT

-526 KNTYQFVFNSNSDLN
+526 KNTYQFVFSSNSDLN
-541 TYKSTLV
+541 AYKSTLV

-566 VTGQLTINSTDKVML
+566 VTGTLTINSTDKVML
-581 FNYALGADDPLTFD
+581 FNYALGVDDPLTFD
-595 IEVTTNGTTNNRF
+595 IDVTTNGATNNRF
-608 SLYSETSNVTLIRET
+608 SLYSESSNVTLIRET
-623 LSSAKVYLVT
+623 LSSAKVYIVT

-706 YFVTKNQ
+706 YFLTKNQ

>member
-1 MNKKSQ
+1 
-7 DFRHSEKLCLFLIL
+7 
-21 IKRSKNMANYIIGV
+21 MANYIIGV

-71 VCGSVIQNQ
+71 VCGGVIQNQ

-148 FSFYDGGV
+148 FSFYDGGT

-189 YNTDSFKWVDG
+189 YNTDSFKWVDN
-200 RDKESNYTISQNWIV
+200 RDEEPNYTISQNWIV

-437 DSVDKLKTGVEI
+437 DSVDKLNSGIEI
-449 LVNKDANWNYLIDSE
+449 LVNKDATWNYLIDSE

-541 TYKSTLV
+541 AYKSTLV

>member
-1 MNKKSQ
+1 MS
-7 DFRHSEKLCLFLIL
+7 
-21 IKRSKNMANYIIGV
+21 NYIIGI

-43 IIVLI
+43 IVVLI
-48 LKNTVFKD
+48 LQNTVFKD
-56 KSMTLLYVAIFIIMA
+56 KSMTILYVVIFVLMA
-71 VCGSVIQNQ
+71 VCGGVIQNKY
-80 FFSASASSAPTPQ
+80 FVVSASSAPTPQ
-93 EQIDNITST
+93 DQIDNITST

-116 EQIKLA
+116 EQIQIA

-128 PSYADQIIDLK
+128 PSYIDQIIDLK

-148 FSFYDGGV
+148 FGFNDGGT

-189 YNTDSFKWVDG
+189 YDTNSFKWVDG
-200 RDKESNYTISQNWIV
+200 RNKEPNYTVSQNWLV

-240 TNKDEAYKYALS
+240 TNKDDAYSYALS

-270 DVELIGTGSTGYVKI
+270 DVELIGTGATGYTKI

-297 GEQYN
+297 GQSYN
-302 TTKLI
+302 TNKLI
-307 DASSCLCL
+307 DASSCLCV

-330 KQAEY
+330 KQVEY

-351 LNYVKGNTTLN
+351 LNYVKGSTTLN
-362 STTKNEDYVDTLKE
+362 STTKNEDYVDTLKK
-376 DDDYKDKVE
+376 DDDYKDQVE
-385 VEEVQPGYS
+385 VEEVQTGYS
-394 YSKLNVNFIDTNN
+394 YAKLKLNFTDTNN
-407 SDLSKID
+407 SDMSKID
-414 LMMSPINI
+414 LMMSPITI
-422 SFTCQDLGLTKTVVI
+422 SLTCQDVNLTKTVVI
-437 DSVDKLKTGVEI
+437 DSIEKLKNGVEV
-449 LVNKDANWNYLIDSE
+449 LVNKDATWNYLIDSE
-464 ALIFDNFRGSFTVKD
+464 ALIFDNFRGSFTIRD
-479 DTSTITFPYYYLD
+479 DSSTITFPYYYLD
-492 NFTIASVGLNPIGT
+492 NFTVASVGLNPIGT
-506 IDSSLIDLAT
+506 IDTSIIDLAT

-526 KNTYQFVFNSNSDLN
+526 KNTYQFVFSSNSDLN
-541 TYKSTLV
+541 AYKSTLV

-555 TILSEQLIFAS
+555 TILSEQLVFAS
-566 VTGQLTINSTDKVML
+566 VTGTLTINSTDKVML

-595 IEVTTNGTTNNRF
+595 IDVTTNGTTNNRF

-623 LSSAKVYLVT
+623 LSSAKVYIVT

-647 DHTHQVT
+647 THTHQVT
-654 GACSDTWTASN
+654 GTCSDTWTASN

-682 DSSITYL
+682 DSKITYL

-706 YFVTKNQ
+706 YHVTKNN

>member
-1 MNKKSQ
+1 MS
-7 DFRHSEKLCLFLIL
+7 
-21 IKRSKNMANYIIGV
+21 NYIIGI

-43 IIVLI
+43 IVVLI
-48 LKNTVFKD
+48 LQNTVFKD
-56 KSMTLLYVAIFIIMA
+56 KSMTILYVVIFVLMA
-71 VCGSVIQNQ
+71 VCGGVIQNKY
-80 FFSASASSAPTPQ
+80 FVVSASSAPTPQ
-93 EQIDNITST
+93 DQIDNITST

-116 EQIKLA
+116 EQIQIA

-128 PSYADQIIDLK
+128 PSYIDQIIDLK

-148 FSFYDGGV
+148 FGFNDGGT

-189 YNTDSFKWVDG
+189 YDTNSFKWVDG
-200 RDKESNYTISQNWIV
+200 RNKEPNFTVSQNWLV

-240 TNKDEAYKYALS
+240 TNKDDAYNYALS

-270 DVELIGTGSTGYVKI
+270 DVELIGTGATGYTKI

-297 GEQYN
+297 GQSYN
-302 TTKLI
+302 TNKLI
-307 DASSCLCL
+307 DASSCLCV

-330 KQAEY
+330 KQTEY

-351 LNYVKGNTTLN
+351 LSYVKGSTTLN
-362 STTKNEDYVDTLKE
+362 STTKNEDYVDTLKK
-376 DDDYKDKVE
+376 DDDYKDQVE
-385 VEEVQPGYS
+385 VEEVQAGYS
-394 YSKLNVNFIDTNN
+394 YAKLKLNFTDTNN
-407 SDLSKID
+407 SDMSKID
-414 LMMSPINI
+414 LMMSPITI
-422 SFTCQDLGLTKTVVI
+422 SLTCQDVNLTKTVVI
-437 DSVDKLKTGVEI
+437 DSIDKLKNGVEV
-449 LVNKDANWNYLIDSE
+449 LVNKDATWNYLIDSE
-464 ALIFDNFRGSFTVKD
+464 ALIFDNFRGSFTIRD
-479 DTSTITFPYYYLD
+479 DSSTITFPYYYLD
-492 NFTIASVGLNPIGT
+492 NFTVASVGLNPIGT
-506 IDSSLIDLAT
+506 IDTSIIDLAT

-526 KNTYQFVFNSNSDLN
+526 KNTYQFVFSSNSDLN
-541 TYKSTLV
+541 AYKSTLV

-566 VTGQLTINSTDKVML
+566 VTGTLTINSTDKVML

-595 IEVTTNGTTNNRF
+595 IDVTTNGATNNRF

-623 LSSAKVYLVT
+623 LSSAKVYIVT

-647 DHTHQVT
+647 THTHQVT
-654 GACSDTWTASN
+654 GTCSDTWTASN

-682 DSSITYL
+682 DSKITYL

-706 YFVTKNQ
+706 YHVTKNN

>member
-1 MNKKSQ
+1 MS
-7 DFRHSEKLCLFLIL
+7 
-21 IKRSKNMANYIIGV
+21 NYIIGI

-43 IIVLI
+43 IVVLI
-48 LKNTVFKD
+48 LQNTIFKD
-56 KSMTLLYVAIFIIMA
+56 KSMTILYVVIFVLMA
-71 VCGSVIQNQ
+71 VCGGVIQNKY
-80 FFSASASSAPTPQ
+80 FVVSASSAPTPQ
-93 EQIDNITST
+93 DQIDNITST

-116 EQIKLA
+116 EQIQIA

-128 PSYADQIIDLK
+128 PSYTDQIIDLK

-148 FSFYDGGV
+148 FGFNDGGT

-189 YNTDSFKWVDG
+189 YDTNSFKWVDG
-200 RDKESNYTISQNWIV
+200 RNKEPNYTISQNWLV

-240 TNKDEAYKYALS
+240 TNKDDAYNYALS

-270 DVELIGTGSTGYVKI
+270 DVELIGTGATGYIKI

-297 GEQYN
+297 GQSYN
-302 TTKLI
+302 TNKLI
-307 DASSCLCL
+307 DASSCLCV

-330 KQAEY
+330 KQTEY

-351 LNYVKGNTTLN
+351 LNYVKGSTTLN
-362 STTKNEDYVDTLKE
+362 STTKNEDYVDTLKK
-376 DDDYKDKVE
+376 DDDYKDQVE
-385 VEEVQPGYS
+385 VEEVQAVYS
-394 YSKLNVNFIDTNN
+394 YAKLKLNFTDTNN
-407 SDLSKID
+407 SDMSKID
-414 LMMSPINI
+414 LMMSPITI
-422 SFTCQDLGLTKTVVI
+422 SLTCQDVNLTKTVVI
-437 DSVDKLKTGVEI
+437 DSIDKLKNGVEV
-449 LVNKDANWNYLIDSE
+449 LVNKDATWNYLIDSE
-464 ALIFDNFRGSFTVKD
+464 ALIFDNFRGSFTIRD
-479 DTSTITFPYYYLD
+479 DSSTITFPYYYLD
-492 NFTIASVGLNPIGT
+492 NFTVASVGLNPIGT
-506 IDSSLIDLAT
+506 IDTSIIDLAT

-526 KNTYQFVFNSNSDLN
+526 KNTYQFVFSSNSDLN

-566 VTGQLTINSTDKVML
+566 VTGTLTINSTDKVML

-595 IEVTTNGTTNNRF
+595 IDVTTNGTTNNRF

-623 LSSAKVYLVT
+623 LSSAKVYIVT

-647 DHTHQVT
+647 THTHQVT
-654 GACSDTWTASN
+654 GTCSDTWTASN

-682 DSSITYL
+682 DSKITYL

-706 YFVTKNQ
+706 YHVTKNN

>member
-1 MNKKSQ
+1 
-7 DFRHSEKLCLFLIL
+7 
-21 IKRSKNMANYIIGV
+21 MANYIIGV

-71 VCGSVIQNQ
+71 VCGGVIQNQ

-116 EQIKLA
+116 EQIQIA

-148 FSFYDGGV
+148 FSFYDGGI

-189 YNTDSFKWVDG
+189 YNTDSFKWVDN
-200 RDKESNYTISQNWIV
+200 RNEEPNYTISQNWIV

-270 DVELIGTGSTGYVKI
+270 DVELIGTGSTGYTKI

-315 PIPTALQPN
+315 PIPTALQPK

-437 DSVDKLKTGVEI
+437 DSVDKLNSGIEI
-449 LVNKDANWNYLIDSE
+449 LVNKDATWNYLIDSE

-541 TYKSTLV
+541 AYKSTLV

>member
-1 MNKKSQ
+1 
-7 DFRHSEKLCLFLIL
+7 
-21 IKRSKNMANYIIGV
+21 MADYIIGA
-35 VIGLVVAL
+35 VIGLIVAL

-56 KSMTLLYVAIFIIMA
+56 KSMTILYVVIFVLMA
-71 VCGSVIQNQ
+71 VCGGVVQKQ
-80 FFSASASSAPTPQ
+80 FFTASASAAPSPQ
-93 EQIDNITST
+93 DQIDNITST

-148 FSFYDGGV
+148 FSFYDGGT

-176 MHAEMTGIKWFLA
+176 MHAEMTGVKWFLA
-189 YNTDSFKWVDG
+189 YKEDSFKWVDG
-200 RDKESNYTISQNWIV
+200 RNKEPNYTISKNWIV
-215 WQKHDNLLSV
+215 WQKHDNLLSI

-240 TNKDEAYKYALS
+240 TNKNEAYSYALS

-270 DVELIGTGSTGYVKI
+270 EVELIGTGATGYIKI
-285 NSFYNYLYEQIK
+285 NSFYNYLYEQVK
-297 GEQYN
+297 GESYN
-302 TTKLI
+302 STKLI
-307 DASSCLCL
+307 DASSCLCV
-315 PIPTALQPN
+315 PIPTNLQQN

-351 LNYVKGNTTLN
+351 LNYVKGNTTIN
-362 STTKNEDYVDTLKE
+362 STTKNEDYVDTLKK
-376 DDDYKDKVE
+376 DDDYKDQVGVE
-385 VEEVQPGYS
+385 KVQPGYS

-422 SFTCQDLGLTKTVVI
+422 SFTCADLDITKTITI
-437 DSVDKLKTGVEI
+437 DSVDKLKEGVEI
-449 LVNKDANWNYLIDSE
+449 LVNKDATWNYLIDSE
-464 ALIFDNFRGSFTVKD
+464 VLIFDNFRGSFTIKD

-492 NFTIASVGLNPIGT
+492 NYTIASVGLNPIGT
-506 IDSSLIDLAT
+506 VDVGLIDLAT

-541 TYKSTLV
+541 NYKSTLV

-555 TILSEQLIFAS
+555 TILSDQLIFAS
-566 VTGQLTINSTDKVML
+566 VTGQLNINSTDKVML
-581 FNYALGADDPLTFD
+581 FNYALGAQSPLTFD
-595 IEVTTNGTTNNRF
+595 IDVYTNGTTNNRF
-608 SLYSETSNVTLIRET
+608 SLYSEASNVTLIRET

-641 KLMETF
+641 KLEETF
-647 DHTHQVT
+647 EHTHSVT
-654 GACSDTWTASN
+654 GTCNDTWTASN
-665 LVSGE
+665 LIDGE

-682 DSSITYL
+682 DKNITYL

-695 TFNSNTAYKVE
+695 TFNSNTTYKVE
-706 YFVTKNQ
+706 YHVTKN

>member
-1 MNKKSQ
+1 MS
-7 DFRHSEKLCLFLIL
+7 
-21 IKRSKNMANYIIGV
+21 NYIIGI

-43 IIVLI
+43 IVVLI
-48 LKNTVFKD
+48 LQNTVFKD
-56 KSMTLLYVAIFIIMA
+56 KSMTILYVVIFVLMA
-71 VCGSVIQNQ
+71 VCGGVIQNKY
-80 FFSASASSAPTPQ
+80 FVVSASSAPTPQ
-93 EQIDNITST
+93 DQIDNITST

-116 EQIKLA
+116 EQIQIA

-128 PSYADQIIDLK
+128 PSYTDQIIDLK

-148 FSFYDGGV
+148 FGFNDGGT

-189 YNTDSFKWVDG
+189 YDTNSFKWVDG
-200 RDKESNYTISQNWIV
+200 RNKEPNYTVSQNWLV

-240 TNKDEAYKYALS
+240 TNKDDAYSYALS

-270 DVELIGTGSTGYVKI
+270 DVELIGTGATGYTKI

-297 GEQYN
+297 GQSYN
-302 TTKLI
+302 TNKLI
-307 DASSCLCL
+307 DASSCLCV

-330 KQAEY
+330 KQTEY

-351 LNYVKGNTTLN
+351 LNYVKGSTTLN
-362 STTKNEDYVDTLKE
+362 STTKNEDYVDTLKK
-376 DDDYKDKVE
+376 DDDYKDQVE
-385 VEEVQPGYS
+385 VEEVQAGYS
-394 YSKLNVNFIDTNN
+394 YAKLKLNFTDTNN
-407 SDLSKID
+407 SDMSKID
-414 LMMSPINI
+414 LMMSPITI
-422 SFTCQDLGLTKTVVI
+422 SLTCQDVNLTKTVVV
-437 DSVDKLKTGVEI
+437 DSIDKLKNGVEV
-449 LVNKDANWNYLIDSE
+449 LVNKDATWNYLIDSE
-464 ALIFDNFRGSFTVKD
+464 ALIFDNFRGSFTIRD
-479 DTSTITFPYYYLD
+479 DSSTITFPYYYLD
-492 NFTIASVGLNPIGT
+492 NFTVASVGLNPIGT
-506 IDSSLIDLAT
+506 IDTSIIDLAT

-526 KNTYQFVFNSNSDLN
+526 KNTYQFVFSSNSDLN

-566 VTGQLTINSTDKVML
+566 VTGTLTINSTDKVML

-595 IEVTTNGTTNNRF
+595 IDVTTNGTTNNRF

-623 LSSAKVYLVT
+623 LSSAKVYIVT

-647 DHTHQVT
+647 THTHQVT
-654 GACSDTWTASN
+654 GTCSDTWTASN

-682 DSSITYL
+682 DSKITYL

-706 YFVTKNQ
+706 YHVTKNN

>member
-1 MNKKSQ
+1 MS
-7 DFRHSEKLCLFLIL
+7 
-21 IKRSKNMANYIIGV
+21 NYIIGI

-43 IIVLI
+43 IVVLI
-48 LKNTVFKD
+48 LQNTVFKD
-56 KSMTLLYVAIFIIMA
+56 KSMTILYVVIFVLMA
-71 VCGSVIQNQ
+71 VCGGVIQNKY
-80 FFSASASSAPTPQ
+80 FVVSASSAPTPQ
-93 EQIDNITST
+93 DQIDNITST

-116 EQIKLA
+116 EQIQIA

-128 PSYADQIIDLK
+128 PSYTDQIIDLK

-148 FSFYDGGV
+148 FGFNDGGT

-189 YNTDSFKWVDG
+189 YDTNSFKWVDG
-200 RDKESNYTISQNWIV
+200 RNKEPNYTVSQNWLV

-240 TNKDEAYKYALS
+240 TNKDDAYSYALS

-270 DVELIGTGSTGYVKI
+270 DVELIGTGATGYTKI

-297 GEQYN
+297 GQSYN
-302 TTKLI
+302 TNKLI
-307 DASSCLCL
+307 DASSCLCV

-330 KQAEY
+330 KQTEY

-351 LNYVKGNTTLN
+351 LNYVKGSTTLN
-362 STTKNEDYVDTLKE
+362 STTKNEDYVDTLKK
-376 DDDYKDKVE
+376 DDDYKDQVE
-385 VEEVQPGYS
+385 VEEVQAGYS
-394 YSKLNVNFIDTNN
+394 YAKLKLNFTDTNN
-407 SDLSKID
+407 SDMSKID
-414 LMMSPINI
+414 LMMSPITI
-422 SFTCQDLGLTKTVVI
+422 SLTCQDVNLTKTIVI
-437 DSVDKLKTGVEI
+437 DCFDKLKNGVEV
-449 LVNKDANWNYLIDSE
+449 LVNKDATWNYLIDSE
-464 ALIFDNFRGSFTVKD
+464 ALIFDNFRGSFTIRD
-479 DTSTITFPYYYLD
+479 DSSTITFPYYYLD
-492 NFTIASVGLNPIGT
+492 NFTVASVGLNPIGT
-506 IDSSLIDLAT
+506 IDTSIIDLAT

-526 KNTYQFVFNSNSDLN
+526 KNTYQFVFSSNSDLN
-541 TYKSTLV
+541 AYKSTLV

-566 VTGQLTINSTDKVML
+566 VTGTLTINSTDKVML

-595 IEVTTNGTTNNRF
+595 IDVTTNGTTNNRF

-623 LSSAKVYLVT
+623 LSSAKVYIVT

-647 DHTHQVT
+647 THTHQVT
-654 GACSDTWTASN
+654 GTCSDTWTASN

-682 DSSITYL
+682 DSKITYL

-706 YFVTKNQ
+706 YHVTKNN

>member
-1 MNKKSQ
+1 MS
-7 DFRHSEKLCLFLIL
+7 
-21 IKRSKNMANYIIGV
+21 NYIIGI

-43 IIVLI
+43 IVVLI
-48 LKNTVFKD
+48 LQNTVFKD
-56 KSMTLLYVAIFIIMA
+56 KSMTILYVVIFVLMA
-71 VCGSVIQNQ
+71 VCGGVIQNKY
-80 FFSASASSAPTPQ
+80 FVVSASSAPTPQ
-93 EQIDNITST
+93 DQIDNITST

-116 EQIKLA
+116 EQIQIA

-128 PSYADQIIDLK
+128 PSYTDQIIDLK

-148 FSFYDGGV
+148 FGFNYGGT

-189 YNTDSFKWVDG
+189 YDTNSFKWVDG
-200 RDKESNYTISQNWIV
+200 RNKEPNYTVSQNWLV

-240 TNKDEAYKYALS
+240 TNKDDAYNYALS

-270 DVELIGTGSTGYVKI
+270 DVELIGTGATGYTKI

-297 GEQYN
+297 GQSYN
-302 TTKLI
+302 TNKLI
-307 DASSCLCL
+307 DASSCLCV

-330 KQAEY
+330 KQTEY

-351 LNYVKGNTTLN
+351 LNYVKGSTTLN
-362 STTKNEDYVDTLKE
+362 STTKNEDYVDTLKK
-376 DDDYKDKVE
+376 DDDYKDQVE
-385 VEEVQPGYS
+385 IEEVQAGYS
-394 YSKLNVNFIDTNN
+394 YAKLKLNFTDTNN
-407 SDLSKID
+407 SDMSKID
-414 LMMSPINI
+414 LMMSPITI
-422 SFTCQDLGLTKTVVI
+422 SLTCQDVNLTKTVVI
-437 DSVDKLKTGVEI
+437 DSIDKLKNGVEV
-449 LVNKDANWNYLIDSE
+449 LVNKDATWNYLIDSE
-464 ALIFDNFRGSFTVKD
+464 ALIFDNFRGSFTIRD
-479 DTSTITFPYYYLD
+479 DSSTITFPYYYLD
-492 NFTIASVGLNPIGT
+492 NFTVASVGLNPIGT
-506 IDSSLIDLAT
+506 IDTSIIDLAT

-526 KNTYQFVFNSNSDLN
+526 KNTYQFVFSSNSDLN
-541 TYKSTLV
+541 AYKSTLV

-566 VTGQLTINSTDKVML
+566 VTGTLTINSTDKVML

-595 IEVTTNGTTNNRF
+595 IDVTTNGTTNNRF

-623 LSSAKVYLVT
+623 LSSAKVYIVT

-647 DHTHQVT
+647 THTHQVT
-654 GACSDTWTASN
+654 GTCSDTWTASN

-682 DSSITYL
+682 DSKITYL

-706 YFVTKNQ
+706 YHVTKNN

>member
-1 MNKKSQ
+1 
-7 DFRHSEKLCLFLIL
+7 
-21 IKRSKNMANYIIGV
+21 MADYIIGA
-35 VIGLVVAL
+35 VIGLIVAL

-56 KSMTLLYVAIFIIMA
+56 KSMTILYVIIFILMA
-71 VCGSVIQNQ
+71 VCGGVVQKQ
-80 FFSASASSAPTPQ
+80 FFTASASAAPSPQ
-93 EQIDNITST
+93 DQIDNITST

-116 EQIKLA
+116 EQIQIA

-128 PSYADQIIDLK
+128 PSYADQIINLK

-148 FSFYDGGV
+148 FSFYDGGT

-176 MHAEMTGIKWFLA
+176 MHAEMTGVKWFLA
-189 YNTDSFKWVDG
+189 YKEDSFKWVDG
-200 RDKESNYTISQNWIV
+200 RNKEPNYTISQNWIV
-215 WQKHDNLLSV
+215 WQKHDNLLSI

-240 TNKDEAYKYALS
+240 TNKNEAYSYALS

-270 DVELIGTGSTGYVKI
+270 EVELIGTGATGYIKI
-285 NSFYNYLYEQIK
+285 NSFYNYLYEQVK
-297 GEQYN
+297 GESYN
-302 TTKLI
+302 STKLI
-307 DASSCLCL
+307 DASSCLCV
-315 PIPTALQPN
+315 PIPTNLQQN

-351 LNYVKGNTTLN
+351 LNYVKGNTTIN
-362 STTKNEDYVDTLKE
+362 STTKNEDYVDTLKK
-376 DDDYKDKVE
+376 DDDYKDQVG

-422 SFTCQDLGLTKTVVI
+422 SFTCADLDITKTITI
-437 DSVDKLKTGVEI
+437 DSVDKLKKGVEI
-449 LVNKDANWNYLIDSE
+449 LVNKDATWNYLIDSE
-464 ALIFDNFRGSFTVKD
+464 VLIFDNFRGSFTIKD

-492 NFTIASVGLNPIGT
+492 NYTIASVGLNPIGT
-506 IDSSLIDLAT
+506 VDVGLIDLAT

-541 TYKSTLV
+541 NYKSTLV
-548 EMGTYDY
+548 EIGTYDY
-555 TILSEQLIFAS
+555 TILSDQLIFAS
-566 VTGQLTINSTDKVML
+566 VTGQLNINSTDKVML
-581 FNYALGADDPLTFD
+581 FNYALGAQSPLTFD
-595 IEVTTNGTTNNRF
+595 IDVYTNGTTNNRF
-608 SLYSETSNVTLIRET
+608 SLYSEASNVTLIRET

-647 DHTHQVT
+647 EHTHSVT
-654 GACSDTWTASN
+654 GTCNDTWTASN
-665 LVSGE
+665 LIDGE

-682 DSSITYL
+682 DKNITYL

-706 YFVTKNQ
+706 YHVTKN

>member
-1 MNKKSQ
+1 
-7 DFRHSEKLCLFLIL
+7 
-21 IKRSKNMANYIIGV
+21 MANYIIGV

-71 VCGSVIQNQ
+71 VCGGVIQNQ
-80 FFSASASSAPTPQ
+80 FFSASASAAPTPQ

-148 FSFYDGGV
+148 FSFYDGGA

-189 YNTDSFKWVDG
+189 YNTDSFKWVDN
-200 RDKESNYTISQNWIV
+200 RDEEPNYTISQNWIV

-437 DSVDKLKTGVEI
+437 DSIDKLNSGVEI
-449 LVNKDANWNYLIDSE
+449 LVNKDATWNYLIDSE

-541 TYKSTLV
+541 AYKSTLV

-608 SLYSETSNVTLIRET
+608 SLYSETSNVTLIRES

>member
-1 MNKKSQ
+1 MS
-7 DFRHSEKLCLFLIL
+7 
-21 IKRSKNMANYIIGV
+21 NYIIGI

-43 IIVLI
+43 IVVLI

-56 KSMTLLYVAIFIIMA
+56 KSMTILYVAIFIIMA
-71 VCGSVIQNQ
+71 VCGGVIQNQ
-80 FFSASASSAPTPQ
+80 FFSASASAAPSPQ
-93 EQIDNITST
+93 DQIDNITST

-116 EQIKLA
+116 EQIQIA

-128 PSYADQIIDLK
+128 PSHTDQIIDLK

-148 FSFYDGGV
+148 FGFNDGGT

-176 MHAEMTGIKWFLA
+176 MHAEMTEVKWFLA
-189 YNTDSFKWVDG
+189 YQEDSFKWVDG
-200 RDKESNYTISQNWIV
+200 RDKEPNYTISQNWIV

-240 TNKDEAYKYALS
+240 TNKNEAYSYALS
-252 NVATLTGQN
+252 NVATLTAQN

-270 DVELIGTGSTGYVKI
+270 DVELIGTGATGYTKI

-307 DASSCLCL
+307 DASSCMCV
-315 PIPTALQPN
+315 PIPTNLQPN

-362 STTKNEDYVDTLKE
+362 STTKNEDYVDTLKK

-394 YSKLNVNFIDTNN
+394 YSKLKVNFIDTNN

-414 LMMSPINI
+414 LMMSPITI
-422 SFTCQDLGLTKTVVI
+422 SFTCQDADLTKTVVI
-437 DSVDKLKTGVEI
+437 DSVDKLNSGVEI
-449 LVNKDANWNYLIDSE
+449 LVNKDATWNYLIDSE

-541 TYKSTLV
+541 AYKSTLV

>member
-1 MNKKSQ
+1 MS
-7 DFRHSEKLCLFLIL
+7 
-21 IKRSKNMANYIIGV
+21 NYIIGI

-43 IIVLI
+43 IVVLI
-48 LKNTVFKD
+48 LQNTVFKD
-56 KSMTLLYVAIFIIMA
+56 KSMTILYVVIFVLMA
-71 VCGSVIQNQ
+71 VCGGVIQNKY
-80 FFSASASSAPTPQ
+80 FVVSASSAPTPQ
-93 EQIDNITST
+93 DQIDNITST

-116 EQIKLA
+116 EQIQIA

-128 PSYADQIIDLK
+128 PSYTDQIIDLK

-148 FSFYDGGV
+148 FGFNDGGT

-189 YNTDSFKWVDG
+189 YDTNSFKWVDG
-200 RDKESNYTISQNWIV
+200 RNKEPNYTISQNWLV

-240 TNKDEAYKYALS
+240 TNKDDAYSYALS

-270 DVELIGTGSTGYVKI
+270 DVELIGTGATGYTKI

-297 GEQYN
+297 GQSYN
-302 TTKLI
+302 TNKLI
-307 DASSCLCL
+307 DASSCLCV

-330 KQAEY
+330 KQTEY

-351 LNYVKGNTTLN
+351 LNYVKGSTTLN
-362 STTKNEDYVDTLKE
+362 STTKNEDYVDTLKK
-376 DDDYKDKVE
+376 DDDYKGQVE
-385 VEEVQPGYS
+385 VEEVQAGYS
-394 YSKLNVNFIDTNN
+394 YAKLKLNFTDTNN
-407 SDLSKID
+407 SDMSKID
-414 LMMSPINI
+414 LMMSPITI
-422 SFTCQDLGLTKTVVI
+422 SLTCQDVNLTKTVVI
-437 DSVDKLKTGVEI
+437 DSIDKLKNGVEV
-449 LVNKDANWNYLIDSE
+449 LVNKDATWNYLIDSE
-464 ALIFDNFRGSFTVKD
+464 ALIFDNFRGSFTIRD
-479 DTSTITFPYYYLD
+479 DSSTITFPYYYLD
-492 NFTIASVGLNPIGT
+492 NFTVASVGLNPIGT
-506 IDSSLIDLAT
+506 IDTSIIDLAT

-526 KNTYQFVFNSNSDLN
+526 KNTYQFVFSSNSDLN
-541 TYKSTLV
+541 AYKSTLV

-566 VTGQLTINSTDKVML
+566 VTGTLTINSTDKVML

-595 IEVTTNGTTNNRF
+595 IDVTTNGTTNNRF

-623 LSSAKVYLVT
+623 LSSAKVYIVT

-647 DHTHQVT
+647 THTHQVT
-654 GACSDTWTASN
+654 GTCSDTWTASN

-682 DSSITYL
+682 DSKITYL

-706 YFVTKNQ
+706 YHVTKNN